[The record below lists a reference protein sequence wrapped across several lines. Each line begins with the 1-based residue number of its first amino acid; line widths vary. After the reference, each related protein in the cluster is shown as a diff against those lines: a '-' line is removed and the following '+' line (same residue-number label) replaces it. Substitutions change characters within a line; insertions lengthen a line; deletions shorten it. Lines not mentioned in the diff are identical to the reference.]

1 MPSAQPLCA
10 SAVAPAEAAWRLTLH
25 ASRRRTRW
33 HQELVRPAARALP
46 RQPACA
52 ARALRR
58 RRAGRHSLSYSPRGV
73 GATVARDAETR
84 AGRPHRRRRDRL
96 QPHRHP
102 GRAQAIAPQGDPE
115 AHGVS
120 PPTPPPPR
128 TAILPPPA
136 LSLSL
141 PLGPVAHSPALACR
155 LTSRLCAG
163 RGYRSAR
170 CSSSTT
176 TSPTCVLPRAT
187 ASPASTAS
195 RPIGGAGGA
204 FLPAAPLLPR
214 RPGVSRRPNPMPSHA
229 STTSRCGLTDAAF
242 QQGLREYAQVAQAAA
257 AAAAAAESEP
267 CGAALRKSR
276 AKGGPGR
283 GPRHRVFS
291 PRMMCGGGEGGEG
304 GEGGGGGGGGEGG
317 EGAWHVMHG
326 LQRCV
331 DGIFARAQR
340 ASKLQALLAQL
351 ALRAGDS
358 LQDMFTPARQLL
370 HSGAASLVKSY
381 GGSFVRETASAPLPQ
396 ASTQQCLLFTD
407 CLLCIERRIDNPSG
421 KWQVVFRLALS
432 EVSYLAITLP
442 PCTVRGEL
450 PCYHPSR
457 LAPAAVQDRIP
468 SSPSPR
474 YLARH
479 PSLCTTL
486 GSGPHPHIGAVQRG
500 RGRCGRHGCDAHEL
514 AAAAAACVTAG
525 GGRAV
530 LPTTGGRHR
539 RTG

>member
-1 MPSAQPLCA
+1 MWLRVAVCAEHAHGAPLGSCRRPGDSEPSAEPQRFRDT
-10 SAVAPAEAAWRLTLH
+10 SSRAA
-25 ASRRRTRW
+25 AGSPRR
-33 HQELVRPAARALP
+33 RALP
-46 RQPACA
+46 AS
-52 ARALRR
+52 
-58 RRAGRHSLSYSPRGV
+58 HHMES
-73 GATVARDAETR
+73 
-84 AGRPHRRRRDRL
+84 
-96 QPHRHP
+96 
-102 GRAQAIAPQGDPE
+102 
-115 AHGVS
+115 
-120 PPTPPPPR
+120 
-128 TAILPPPA
+128 
-136 LSLSL
+136 
-141 PLGPVAHSPALACR
+141 
-155 LTSRLCAG
+155 TSRV
-163 RGYRSAR
+163 RGSGSRSA
-170 CSSSTT
+170 
-176 TSPTCVLPRAT
+176 
-187 ASPASTAS
+187 
-195 RPIGGAGGA
+195 
-204 FLPAAPLLPR
+204 
-214 RPGVSRRPNPMPSHA
+214 
-229 STTSRCGLTDAAF
+229 
-242 QQGLREYAQVAQAAA
+242 
-257 AAAAAAESEP
+257 
-267 CGAALRKSR
+267 
-276 AKGGPGR
+276 
-283 GPRHRVFS
+283 
-291 PRMMCGGGEGGEG
+291 GGEGGEG
-304 GEGGGGGGGGEGG
+304 GEGGGGGEGG

-351 ALRAGDS
+351 ALGAGDS

-468 SSPSPR
+468 TSPSPR